1 MKDFQEVLLSAGYPL
16 PILVW
21 DFESFFDIGFRMGK
35 YKDSISLTE
44 YVYDERFEITGFGEG
59 FISENGTKTHNFYR
73 PGELEGYFN
82 AARKAHGEDFENV
95 TIVGHNL
102 KFDAL
107 VLKKC
112 YGIVPKFTVDTLDL
126 ANMYDPK
133 DKHDLDSL
141 GKEWGAPVSKGKT
154 SEFKGVH
161 AMNMNYKKL
170 EKYCLGDIDIT
181 MFLIEN
187 MLPAVMARP
196 EIEMPLATHTLRMF
210 LNESFDID
218 IDRAKIVQQRMMLEM
233 AAAVTKAGKVMSV
246 DYGHEDISKPTIF
259 VPLFTK
265 VLEKHGEKMPMKAN
279 SKGKMIPALAKTDQA
294 MEELVCHPV
303 EEIRVLAEARVAVG
317 GWPGHIKKV
326 KNTVLQAQARGN
338 KLGGSLGY
346 CRGKT
351 WRWGGVGGINQ
362 HNMGGRGR
370 AGRGTHPLIAEVRG
384 LYKAPEGCVLGILD
398 FAAIEARNLAW
409 QAGQDDLTEMFGT
422 GADIYSEFATELFGA
437 FVRKAR
443 DDDPTPLNKLY
454 QLRRGFGKDAILGC
468 LAHGTPI
475 QTDNG
480 LKPIEEVMR
489 SDFLWDGHGW
499 AAHYGVIEK
508 GLKECIKV
516 NDVWMTPDHEILIKD
531 GWTTAAELS
540 IHNHSQEWFM
550 ENLRFF
556 KSSSVPLGGL
566 SPSNV
571 VALVVEKLLL
581 YATILSRENLH
592 AVMSVLKRHPA
603 KLRLMSH
610 GWQHRTD
617 HGCLTEFVQS
627 LADVKQDRINTMVK
641 EVSESGPVGS
651 QIECLFLS
659 IWQRYQ
665 AGMIQ
670 HLTSTGLIMIGDMN
684 LEILDSLPGSKTL
697 ETADILY
704 SGNWKRFQAGDL
716 LCSNCGYGMGTNKFY
731 QNCYINPSL
740 RPLFD
745 SGKYDWNFIDKLIK
759 LYRHKY
765 SKIPEF
771 WSLVEKAWSYVTRFK
786 HEERIVN
793 GNLRFYH
800 KDGATFIELPSGR
813 YIRYPGAKVTGG
825 KHPSLSYKW
834 AKGIW
839 GGYLTENIIQSESRD
854 ILGEAIVR
862 LDKAGYWIALT
873 VHDEVVLILSKETAE
888 QDLEEAKEIMIEV
901 PEWAVGFPIDAE
913 GKLSERYC
921 K

>member
-1 MKDFQEVLLSAGYPL
+1 
-16 PILVW
+16 
-21 DFESFFDIGFRMGK
+21 MGK
-35 YKDSISLTE
+35 HKDSISLTE
-44 YVYDERFEITGFGEG
+44 YVMDDRFELTGLGEG
-59 FISENGTKTHNFYR
+59 YIDETGKVSRNFYKPNAVR
-73 PGELEGYFN
+73 AYFDAAVRAYGPEL
-82 AARKAHGEDFENV
+82 KKV
-95 TIVGHNL
+95 TVGGQHL
-102 KFDAL
+102 KFDCL
-107 VLKKC
+107 VMKE
-112 YGIVPKFTVDTLDL
+112 YFGIVPKFTVDTLDL
-126 ANMYDPK
+126 ANMHDPK
-133 DKHDLDSL
+133 GKHDLDSL

-196 EIEMPLATHTLRMF
+196 EIEMPLATHTLQMF

-233 AAAVTKAGKVMSV
+233 AAAVTKAGKVMGV
-246 DYGHEDISKPTIF
+246 DYGHEDISKSTIF
-259 VPLFTK
+259 VPLFTE

-279 SKGKMIPALAKTDQA
+279 PKGKMIPALAKTDQA

-468 LAHGTPI
+468 
-475 QTDNG
+475 
-480 LKPIEEVMR
+480 
-489 SDFLWDGHGW
+489 
-499 AAHYGVIEK
+499 
-508 GLKECIKV
+508 
-516 NDVWMTPDHEILIKD
+516 
-531 GWTTAAELS
+531 
-540 IHNHSQEWFM
+540 
-550 ENLRFF
+550 
-556 KSSSVPLGGL
+556 
-566 SPSNV
+566 
-571 VALVVEKLLL
+571 
-581 YATILSRENLH
+581 
-592 AVMSVLKRHPA
+592 
-603 KLRLMSH
+603 
-610 GWQHRTD
+610 
-617 HGCLTEFVQS
+617 
-627 LADVKQDRINTMVK
+627 
-641 EVSESGPVGS
+641 
-651 QIECLFLS
+651 
-659 IWQRYQ
+659 
-665 AGMIQ
+665 
-670 HLTSTGLIMIGDMN
+670 
-684 LEILDSLPGSKTL
+684 
-697 ETADILY
+697 
-704 SGNWKRFQAGDL
+704 
-716 LCSNCGYGMGTNKFY
+716 GYGMGTNKFY

-825 KHPSLSYKW
+825 KHPSLNYKW

-862 LDKAGYWIALT
+862 LDKAGYWIALH
-873 VHDEVVLILSKETAE
+873 VHDEVVLILDKKTAE
-888 QDLEEAKEIMIEV
+888 EDVIEAQKIMEFV
-901 PEWAVGFPIDAE
+901 PTWANGIPINAE
-913 GKLSERYC
+913 GKLSDHYC